1 MTKIVIEYQGKYW
14 AWSLE
19 VNGEVHEG
27 NRAQTPM
34 EAVAGAEHL
43 RSCLWWKR
51 NKAKPDNGD
60 STNAYERPQ
69 KPLTSIHI
77 GNTEKQ

>member
-1 MTKIVIEYQGKYW
+1 MTTITIKHEGTHW
-14 AWSLE
+14 LWTLE
-19 VNGEVHEG
+19 VNGEEHEG
-27 NRAQTPM
+27 RSQTLM
-34 EAVAGAEHL
+34 ESAAGAEHL
-43 RSCLWWKR
+43 RSALWWKR
-51 NKAKPDNGD
+51 NRGKPDNSD